1 MRIIKTLLI
10 LCIAFTTSIFAEDFD
25 RAKFAENA
33 ELVTPILNGQTIPD
47 VSLKT
52 VNGQSVRLLDL
63 VAEKPTVILFY
74 RGGWCPYCNRQ
85 LAGLQAIEERM
96 VKLGYQIL
104 AISPDTP
111 ARLKEQET
119 TKKYAVTL
127 LSDSSLNAIKAFG
140 IGYYLDPEY
149 AKRGSFIGADTIL
162 EDGTKRRVLP
172 VPAVYIAD
180 DAGLV
185 NFNYVNPNFRVRLEP
200 ELLFQAAR
208 ISKK

>member
-1 MRIIKTLLI
+1 M
-10 LCIAFTTSIFAEDFD
+10 FTSSVFAEDFE

-33 ELVTPILNGQTIPD
+33 EFVTPILNGQTIPD
-47 VSLKT
+47 VSVKT
-52 VNGQSVRLLDL
+52 VNGETVRLLDL

-119 TKKYAVTL
+119 TKQYAVTL
-127 LSDSSLNAIKAFG
+127 LSDHSLSAIKAFG
-140 IGYYLDPEY
+140 IGFFVDPNI
-149 AKRGSFIGADTIL
+149 AKRSDQIGADTIL
-162 EDGTKRRVLP
+162 EDGSKRRVLP
-172 VPAVYIAD
+172 APAVYIVD
-180 DAGLV
+180 SEGLV
-185 NFNYVNPNFRVRLEP
+185 TFNYVNPNFRVRLEA